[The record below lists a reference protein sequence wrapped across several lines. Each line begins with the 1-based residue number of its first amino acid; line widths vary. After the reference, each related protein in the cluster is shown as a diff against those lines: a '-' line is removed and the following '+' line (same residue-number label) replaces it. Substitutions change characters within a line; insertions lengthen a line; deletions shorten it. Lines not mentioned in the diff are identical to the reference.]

1 MRSKKIKRKL
11 LIIIFFAIGLVML
24 FLKIFSDNISLFLKP
39 AEVYSKISQINKE
52 IKIGGYVKDISFN
65 KETLEYSFILTDY
78 NSHEI
83 FVRYKG
89 ILPSLFKEGQMSV
102 ITCKIDQDNSN
113 EKINVIAREV
123 LAKHDENYRP
133 VSIEKDL

>member
-11 LIIIFFAIGLVML
+11 LIIILFIIVLVVL

-39 AEVYSKISQINKE
+39 AEVYERISQINNE

-78 NSHEI
+78 DSHEI
-83 FVRYKG
+83 AVVYKG
-89 ILPSLFKEGQMSV
+89 MLPSLFKEGQMSV
-102 ITCKIDQDNSN
+102 ITARIDENSCDQ
-113 EKINVIAREV
+113 KINVIAREV

-133 VSIEKDL
+133 KK

>member
-1 MRSKKIKRKL
+1 MRSKKIKKKL
-11 LIIIFFAIGLVML
+11 LMIVLLATGLVML

-39 AEVYSKISQINKE
+39 AEVYEKLSQIDKE

-65 KETLEYSFILTDY
+65 KESLEYSFILTDY

-83 FVRYKG
+83 FVTYKG

-102 ITCKIDQDNSN
+102 ISAKIEKNTTND
-113 EKINVIAREV
+113 KINVVAREV

-133 VSIEKDL
+133 VSTT